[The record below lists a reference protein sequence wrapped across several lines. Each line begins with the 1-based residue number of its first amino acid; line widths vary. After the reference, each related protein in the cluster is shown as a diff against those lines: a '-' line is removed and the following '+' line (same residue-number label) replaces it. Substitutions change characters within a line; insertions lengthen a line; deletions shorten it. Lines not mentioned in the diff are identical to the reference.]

1 MDGKKMKKIPY
12 GMGNFADIIL
22 DNYYYVDKTRFIA
35 EVEQSA
41 RFFFFIRPRRFGKSL
56 FLSMLENYYD
66 MNRREKFDALF
77 GDLWIGQHPTEQRN
91 SYAVMRLDFSCVSS
105 NLDECEESFNINC
118 YTAISNFCALYK
130 SLLPSDI
137 LENMIVNGNAAAN
150 MNELFSKCALNGINV
165 YLLIDEYDN
174 FTNKVLSDVSA
185 LRKYEIITHQDGFYR
200 TFFAA
205 LKSATSSCLKKIFIT
220 GVSPVTLDDLTSG
233 FNINFNY
240 TSYAAFNE
248 MMGFT
253 EKEVRT
259 ILDYYRQFHPFNHTT
274 DELID
279 TIKPW
284 YDNYCFSKKS
294 LGRETLYNSD
304 MVFYFVNAYIGN
316 ECQIPSDMLDA
327 NIRIDYKKLMM
338 LVRKDHDLQT
348 SVIQEIVKEGRITSE
363 LNDNFPAKNITDR
376 INFVSLLY
384 YFGLLTVDGTFLNK
398 LIFKIPNQVVREQM
412 FDYLVR
418 TYDEVDLCLDY
429 YKKDELGVD
438 MALNGNWRPYFQSI
452 AEAIMN
458 YSSQRDK
465 IKGEYYVHGFTFAM
479 TLQNPL
485 YLPVSENDTAA
496 GYSDVYLQPRLSNY
510 PELQHSYI
518 VEFKYVKSSEPDSEV
533 EAKRAAAIEQI
544 NNYARSP
551 QVLET
556 IGHTTLHK
564 IVQVYKGF
572 ELKVLE
578 EIE

>member
-12 GMGNFADIIL
+12 GKCNFEDIRL
-22 DNYYYVDKTRFIA
+22 QNMYYVDKSQFIR
-35 EVEQSA
+35 EVEDSSD
-41 RFFFFIRPRRFGKSL
+41 FFFFIRPRRFGKSL

-77 GDLWIGQHPTEQRN
+77 GDLWIGQHPTGQRN
-91 SYAVMRLDFSCVSS
+91 SYAVMRLDFSKVSS
-105 NLDECEESFNINC
+105 NLDECEESFNAIC
-118 YTAISNFCALYK
+118 YLAYQAFCDYYQN
-130 SLLPSDI
+130 LLPEGS
-137 LENMIVNGNAAAN
+137 LNMLSKDANAVLNFETIVNLCNKQGVS
-150 MNELFSKCALNGINV
+150 L

-185 LRKYEIITHQDGFYR
+185 LCKYESITHQDGFYR

-253 EKEVRT
+253 EKEVRA

-316 ECQIPSDMLDA
+316 ECQIPSDMLDT

-418 TYDEVDLCLDY
+418 TYDEVDLRLDY

-438 MALNGNWRPYFQSI
+438 MALNGNWRPYFQAI

-496 GYSDVYLQPRLSNY
+496 GYSDVYLQPRLDNF

-544 NNYARSP
+544 NNYAQTP

>member
-12 GMGNFADIIL
+12 GKCNFEDIRL
-22 DNYYYVDKTRFIA
+22 QNMYYVDKSQFIR
-35 EVEQSA
+35 EVEDSSD
-41 RFFFFIRPRRFGKSL
+41 FFFFIRPRRFGKSL

-91 SYAVMRLDFSCVSS
+91 SYAVMRLDFSKVSS
-105 NLDECEESFNINC
+105 NLDECEESFNAIC
-118 YTAISNFCALYK
+118 YLAYQAFCDYYQN
-130 SLLPSDI
+130 LLPEGS
-137 LENMIVNGNAAAN
+137 LNMLSKDANAVLNFETIVNLCNKQGVS
-150 MNELFSKCALNGINV
+150 L

-185 LRKYEIITHQDGFYR
+185 LRKYESITHQDGFYR

-253 EKEVRT
+253 EKEVRA

-418 TYDEVDLCLDY
+418 TYDEVDLRLDY

-438 MALNGNWRPYFQSI
+438 MALNGNWRPYFQAI

-496 GYSDVYLQPRLSNY
+496 GYSDVYLQPRLDNF

-544 NNYARSP
+544 NNYAQTP

>member
-12 GMGNFADIIL
+12 GKCNFEDIRL
-22 DNYYYVDKTRFIA
+22 QNMYYVDKSRYIR
-35 EVEQSA
+35 EVEDSSD
-41 RFFFFIRPRRFGKSL
+41 FFFFIRPRRFGKSL

-66 MNRREKFDALF
+66 KNRREKFDALF

-91 SYAVMRLDFSCVSS
+91 SYAVMRLDFSKVSS
-105 NLDECEESFNINC
+105 NLDECEESFNAIC
-118 YTAISNFCALYK
+118 YLAYQAFCDYYQN
-130 SLLPSDI
+130 LLPEGS
-137 LENMIVNGNAAAN
+137 LNMLSKDASAVLNFETIVNLCNKQGVS
-150 MNELFSKCALNGINV
+150 L

-185 LRKYEIITHQDGFYR
+185 LCKYESITHQNGFYR

-240 TSYAAFNE
+240 TSYVAFNE

-253 EKEVRT
+253 EKEVRA

-418 TYDEVDLCLDY
+418 TYDEVDLRLDY

-438 MALNGNWRPYFQSI
+438 MALNGNWRPYFQAI

-496 GYSDVYLQPRLSNY
+496 GYSDVYLQPRLDNF

-544 NNYARSP
+544 NNYAQTP

>member
-1 MDGKKMKKIPY
+1 MKKIPY

-22 DNYYYVDKTRFIA
+22 DNYYYVDKTRYIA
-35 EVEQSA
+35 EVEQAA

-66 MNRREKFDALF
+66 RNRKEKFDALF

-91 SYAVMRLDFSCVSS
+91 SYAVMRLDFSKVSS
-105 NLDECEESFNINC
+105 NLDECEDSFNAIC
-118 YTAISNFCALYK
+118 YLAYQAFCKNYRNI
-130 SLLPSDI
+130 LPSNT
-137 LENMIVNGNAAAN
+137 LESLRKDASAVLNFESVVNAC
-150 MNELFSKCALNGINV
+150 NEVNLNL

-185 LRKYEIITHQDGFYR
+185 LRKYESITHQDGFYR
-200 TFFAA
+200 TFFAV
-205 LKSATSSCLKKIFIT
+205 LKSATSTCLKKIFIT

-253 EKEVRT
+253 EVEVRA

-279 TIKPW
+279 IIKPW

-304 MVFYFVNAYIGN
+304 MVFYFVNAYIGY
-316 ECQIPSDMLDA
+316 ECQIPTDMLDA

-363 LNDNFPAKNITDR
+363 LNDNFPAKNISDR
-376 INFVSLLY
+376 NNFISLLY
-384 YFGLLTVDGTFLNK
+384 YFGLLTVEGTFLNK

-418 TYDEVDLCLDY
+418 TYDEVDLRLDY

-438 MALNGNWRPYFQSI
+438 MALNGNWRPYFQAI
-452 AEAIMN
+452 ADAIMS

-485 YLPVSENDTAA
+485 YLPVSENDTAT
-496 GYSDVYLQPRLSNY
+496 GYSDVYLQPRLVNY

-544 NNYARSP
+544 NNYAQTA
-551 QVLET
+551 QVRET

>member
-35 EVEQSA
+35 KVEQSA

-91 SYAVMRLDFSCVSS
+91 SFAVMRLDFSKVSS
-105 NLDECEESFNINC
+105 NLDECEESFNAIC
-118 YTAISNFCALYK
+118 YLAYQAFCDYYQN
-130 SLLPSDI
+130 LLPEGS
-137 LENMIVNGNAAAN
+137 LNMLSKDASAVLNFETIVNLCNKQGVS
-150 MNELFSKCALNGINV
+150 L

-185 LRKYEIITHQDGFYR
+185 LSKYESITHQDGFYR

-205 LKSATSSCLKKIFIT
+205 LKSATSTCLKKIFIT

-253 EKEVRT
+253 KKEVRA
-259 ILDYYRQFHPFNHTT
+259 ILDYYRRFHPFNHTT

-284 YDNYCFSKKS
+284 YDNYCFSRDS
-294 LGRETLYNSD
+294 LNGETMFNSD
-304 MVFYFVNAYIGN
+304 MVFYFVNAYLGRR
-316 ECQIPSDMLDA
+316 CLIPSDMLDA

-418 TYDEVDLCLDY
+418 TYDEVDLRLDY

-438 MALNGNWRPYFQSI
+438 MALNGNWRPYFQAI

-496 GYSDVYLQPRLSNY
+496 GYSDVYLQPRLGNY

-551 QVLET
+551 QVRET

>member
-1 MDGKKMKKIPY
+1 MKKIPY
-12 GMGNFADIIL
+12 GKCNFEDIRL
-22 DNYYYVDKTRFIA
+22 QNMYYVDKSQFIR
-35 EVEQSA
+35 EVEDSSD
-41 RFFFFIRPRRFGKSL
+41 FFFFIRPRRFGKSL

-91 SYAVMRLDFSCVSS
+91 SYAVMRLDFSKVSS
-105 NLDECEESFNINC
+105 NLDECEESFNAIC
-118 YTAISNFCALYK
+118 YLAYQAFCDYYQN
-130 SLLPSDI
+130 LLPEGS
-137 LENMIVNGNAAAN
+137 LNMLSKDANAVLNFETIVNLCNKQGVS
-150 MNELFSKCALNGINV
+150 L

-185 LRKYEIITHQDGFYR
+185 LCKYESITHQDGFYR

-253 EKEVRT
+253 EKEVRA

-294 LGRETLYNSD
+294 LGRENLYNSD

-316 ECQIPSDMLDA
+316 ECQIPSDMLDT

-418 TYDEVDLCLDY
+418 TYDEVDLRLDY

-438 MALNGNWRPYFQSI
+438 MALNGNWRPYFQAI

-496 GYSDVYLQPRLSNY
+496 GYSDVYLQPRLDNF

-544 NNYARSP
+544 NNYAQTP

>member
-1 MDGKKMKKIPY
+1 
-12 GMGNFADIIL
+12 
-22 DNYYYVDKTRFIA
+22 
-35 EVEQSA
+35 
-41 RFFFFIRPRRFGKSL
+41 
-56 FLSMLENYYD
+56 
-66 MNRREKFDALF
+66 
-77 GDLWIGQHPTEQRN
+77 
-91 SYAVMRLDFSCVSS
+91 
-105 NLDECEESFNINC
+105 
-118 YTAISNFCALYK
+118 
-130 SLLPSDI
+130 
-137 LENMIVNGNAAAN
+137 
-150 MNELFSKCALNGINV
+150 
-165 YLLIDEYDN
+165 
-174 FTNKVLSDVSA
+174 
-185 LRKYEIITHQDGFYR
+185 
-200 TFFAA
+200 
-205 LKSATSSCLKKIFIT
+205 
-220 GVSPVTLDDLTSG
+220 
-233 FNINFNY
+233 
-240 TSYAAFNE
+240 
-248 MMGFT
+248 MGFT
-253 EKEVRT
+253 EKEVRA

-316 ECQIPSDMLDA
+316 ECQIPSDMLDT

-418 TYDEVDLCLDY
+418 TYDEVDLRLDY

-438 MALNGNWRPYFQSI
+438 MALNGNWRPYFQAI

-496 GYSDVYLQPRLSNY
+496 GYSDVYLQPRLDNF

-544 NNYARSP
+544 NNYARTP

>member
-1 MDGKKMKKIPY
+1 MKKIPY
-12 GMGNFADIIL
+12 GKCNFEDIRL
-22 DNYYYVDKTRFIA
+22 QNMYYVDKSRYIR
-35 EVEQSA
+35 EVEDSSD
-41 RFFFFIRPRRFGKSL
+41 FFFFIRPRRFGKSL

-66 MNRREKFDALF
+66 KNRREKFDALF

-91 SYAVMRLDFSCVSS
+91 SYAVMRLDFSKVSS
-105 NLDECEESFNINC
+105 NLDECEESFNAIC
-118 YTAISNFCALYK
+118 YLAYQAFCDYYQN
-130 SLLPSDI
+130 LLPEGS
-137 LENMIVNGNAAAN
+137 LNMLSKDASAVLNFETIVNLCNKQGVS
-150 MNELFSKCALNGINV
+150 L

-185 LRKYEIITHQDGFYR
+185 LCKYESITHQNGFYR

-240 TSYAAFNE
+240 TSYVAFNE

-253 EKEVRT
+253 EKEVRA

-418 TYDEVDLCLDY
+418 TYDEVDLRLDY

-438 MALNGNWRPYFQSI
+438 MALNGNWRPYFQAI

-496 GYSDVYLQPRLSNY
+496 GYSDVYLQPRLDNF

-544 NNYARSP
+544 NNYAQTP

>member
-12 GMGNFADIIL
+12 GKCNFEDIRL
-22 DNYYYVDKTRFIA
+22 QNMYYVDKSQFIR
-35 EVEQSA
+35 EVEDSTD
-41 RFFFFIRPRRFGKSL
+41 FFFFIRPRRFGKSL

-66 MNRREKFDALF
+66 MNRREKFEALF

-91 SYAVMRLDFSCVSS
+91 SYAVMRLDFSKVSS
-105 NLDECEESFNINC
+105 NLDECEESFNAIC
-118 YTAISNFCALYK
+118 YLAYQAFCDYYQN
-130 SLLPSDI
+130 LLPEGS
-137 LENMIVNGNAAAN
+137 LNMLSKDANAVLNFETIVNLCNKQGVS
-150 MNELFSKCALNGINV
+150 L

-185 LRKYEIITHQDGFYR
+185 LCKYESITHQDGFYR

-253 EKEVRT
+253 EKEVRA

-316 ECQIPSDMLDA
+316 ECQIPSDMLDT

-412 FDYLVR
+412 IDYLAR
-418 TYDEVDLCLDY
+418 TYDEVDLRLDY

-438 MALNGNWRPYFQSI
+438 MALNGNWRPYFQAI

-496 GYSDVYLQPRLSNY
+496 GYSDVYLQPRLDNF

-518 VEFKYVKSSEPDSEV
+518 VEFKYVKSSEPDSEG
-533 EAKRAAAIEQI
+533 RR
-544 NNYARSP
+544 N
-551 QVLET
+551 
-556 IGHTTLHK
+556 
-564 IVQVYKGF
+564 
-572 ELKVLE
+572 ELLQ
-578 EIE
+578 

>member
-12 GMGNFADIIL
+12 GKCNFEDIRL
-22 DNYYYVDKTRFIA
+22 QNMYYVDKSRYIR
-35 EVEQSA
+35 EVEDSSD
-41 RFFFFIRPRRFGKSL
+41 FFFFIRPRRFGKSL

-66 MNRREKFDALF
+66 MNRREKFDSLF

-91 SYAVMRLDFSCVSS
+91 SYAVMTLDFSCITAG
-105 NLDECEESFNINC
+105 LDRCEENFNTYCREVFVKFCDFYKNVLPEG
-118 YTAISNFCALYK
+118 TSKLMREDNSATENFIRL
-130 SLLPSDI
+130 
-137 LENMIVNGNAAAN
+137 VNICS
-150 MNELFSKCALNGINV
+150 SKNIQL

-174 FTNKVLSDVSA
+174 FTNTVLSDVAA
-185 LRKYEIITHQDGFYR
+185 LNKYESITHKDGFYR
-200 TFFAA
+200 NFFAT
-205 LKSATSSCLKKIFIT
+205 LKAATRSCLKKIFLT

-253 EKEVRT
+253 EVEVRA

-279 TIKPW
+279 IIKPW

-304 MVFYFVNAYIGN
+304 MVFYFVNAYIGY
-316 ECQIPSDMLDA
+316 ECQIPTDMLDA

-363 LNDNFPAKNITDR
+363 LNDNFPAKNISDR
-376 INFVSLLY
+376 NNFISLLY
-384 YFGLLTVDGTFLNK
+384 YFGLLTVEGTFLNK

-418 TYDEVDLCLDY
+418 TYDEVDLRLDY

-438 MALNGNWRPYFQSI
+438 MALNGNWRPYFQAI
-452 AEAIMN
+452 ADAIMS

-485 YLPVSENDTAA
+485 YLPVSENDTAT
-496 GYSDVYLQPRLSNY
+496 GYSDVYLQPRLVNY

-544 NNYARSP
+544 NNYAQTA
-551 QVLET
+551 QVRET

>member
-22 DNYYYVDKTRFIA
+22 DNYYYVDKTRYIA

-91 SYAVMRLDFSCVSS
+91 SYAVLKLNFSKVSS
-105 NLDECEESFNINC
+105 NLDECEESFNAIC
-118 YTAISNFCALYK
+118 YLAYQAFCDYYK
-130 SLLPSDI
+130 DLLPDNASDALSKDASAVI
-137 LENMIVNGNAAAN
+137 NFESIVNLCNKKG
-150 MNELFSKCALNGINV
+150 LNL

-174 FTNKVLSDVSA
+174 FTNTVLSDVAS
-185 LRKYEIITHQDGFYR
+185 LNKYESITHKDGFYR
-200 TFFAA
+200 NFFAT
-205 LKSATSSCLKKIFIT
+205 LKAATDSCLKKIFIT

-253 EKEVRT
+253 EVEVRA

-279 TIKPW
+279 IIKPW
-284 YDNYCFSKKS
+284 YDNYCFSRDS
-294 LGRETLYNSD
+294 LNGETMYNSD
-304 MVFYFVNAYIGN
+304 MVFYFVNAYLGRN
-316 ECQIPSDMLDA
+316 CQIPTDMLDA

-376 INFVSLLY
+376 NNFISLLY

-418 TYDEVDLCLDY
+418 TYDEVDLRLDY

-438 MALNGNWRPYFQSI
+438 MALNGNWRPYFQAI
-452 AEAIMN
+452 ADAIMS

-485 YLPVSENDTAA
+485 YLPVSENDTAT
-496 GYSDVYLQPRLSNY
+496 GYSDVYLQPRLVNY

-533 EAKRAAAIEQI
+533 EAKRSAAIEQI
-544 NNYARSP
+544 NNYAQTA
-551 QVLET
+551 QVRET

>member
-12 GMGNFADIIL
+12 GKCNFEDIRL
-22 DNYYYVDKTRFIA
+22 QNMYYVDKSRYIRD
-35 EVEQSA
+35 VEDSSD
-41 RFFFFIRPRRFGKSL
+41 FFSFIRPRRFGKSL

-66 MNRREKFDALF
+66 MNRREKFDTLF

-91 SYAVMRLDFSCVSS
+91 SFAVMRLDFSKVSS
-105 NLDECEESFNINC
+105 NLDECEESFNAIC
-118 YTAISNFCALYK
+118 YFAYQAFCDYYQN
-130 SLLPSDI
+130 LLPEGS
-137 LENMIVNGNAAAN
+137 LNMLSKDASAVLNFETIVNLCNKQGVR
-150 MNELFSKCALNGINV
+150 L

-185 LRKYEIITHQDGFYR
+185 LCKYESITHQDGFYR

-253 EKEVRT
+253 EKEVRA

-284 YDNYCFSKKS
+284 YDNYCFSRDS
-294 LGRETLYNSD
+294 LNGETMFNSD
-304 MVFYFVNAYIGN
+304 MVFYFVNAYLGRR
-316 ECQIPSDMLDA
+316 CLIPSDMFDT

-338 LVRKDHDLQT
+338 LVRKDRDIQT
-348 SVIQEIVKEGRITSE
+348 SVIQEIVNNGKVYAL
-363 LNDNFPAKNITDR
+363 LNESFPAKNVSDR
-376 INFVSLLY
+376 NNFISLLY
-384 YFGLLTVDGTFLNK
+384 YFGMLTITGQRLRQLEFSV
-398 LIFKIPNQVVREQM
+398 PNQVVREQM
-412 FDYLVR
+412 
-418 TYDEVDLCLDY
+418 YDFMLESYRNEDLQLRDCDV
-429 YKKDELGVD
+429 EEMCID
-438 MALNGNWRPYFQSI
+438 MALNGNWRPFFIKI
-452 AEAIMN
+452 ADTIRN
-458 YSSQRDK
+458 YSSNRDK
-465 IKGEYYVHGFTFAM
+465 QKGESYVHGFTFASV
-479 TLQNPL
+479 LRNNY
-485 YLPVSENDTAA
+485 YLPISENDNAA
-496 GYSDVYLQPRLSNY
+496 GYSDVYLQPRLGNY

-544 NNYARSP
+544 NNYAQTP